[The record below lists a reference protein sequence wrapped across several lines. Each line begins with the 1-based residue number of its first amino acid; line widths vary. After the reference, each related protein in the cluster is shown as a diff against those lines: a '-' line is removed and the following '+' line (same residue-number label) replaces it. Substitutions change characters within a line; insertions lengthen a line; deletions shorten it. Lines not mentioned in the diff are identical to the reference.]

1 MLLIIFF
8 ILFYFI
14 LSLLFFLVC
23 CLSNFVEIA
32 IALSFFNDFFA
43 VSDGPGDSM
52 TFNPDKT
59 SHTVQEN
66 ANLTVT
72 CAADC
77 KPACDFRWTKQGAAV
92 AQGAVLSLPAVQ
104 RDQAGD
110 YRCLADNVVHAP
122 SSRVVTLTVLC
133 EFLPLVS
140 HNYYQRHNKYN
151 HWH

>member
-1 MLLIIFF
+1 
-8 ILFYFI
+8 
-14 LSLLFFLVC
+14 
-23 CLSNFVEIA
+23 
-32 IALSFFNDFFA
+32 
-43 VSDGPGDSM
+43 M

-140 HNYYQRHNKYN
+140 HNYCQRHNKYN